1 MDVRFSN
8 YWTSQLLLDAGK
20 EQRWVAWLRG
30 DCGWECRNKCPG
42 HLGGVC
48 VIKVLTPEVKWGVG
62 CRGRDK
68 HIEQFQLAESQKEQK
83 QRRLRASLHLP
94 PAETRGASLGRVGRS
109 CSLLPSR
116 NSQFKQRR
124 MWIERG
130 QGSVK
135 RRATPGGSGPGVTC
149 LERLKLAL
157 GP

>member
-1 MDVRFSN
+1 MCEGPDHCGQCHPWAHGAGFYYKALGLSHLHQASKPVNTVPSWSLLQFLPPGSRLEFNSADLFF
-8 YWTSQLLLDAGK
+8 WMRCEVSRQLSG
-20 EQRWVAWLRG
+20 RVAFH
-30 DCGWECRNKCPG
+30 PV
-42 HLGGVC
+42 GG
-48 VIKVLTPEVKWGVG
+48 
-62 CRGRDK
+62 
-68 HIEQFQLAESQKEQK
+68 
-83 QRRLRASLHLP
+83 ASLHLP

-130 QGSVK
+130 QGSVR